1 MSELIVDVVVTRYN
15 EFINWID
22 YLPSN
27 VRTIY
32 VYNKGYNNF
41 LFNNGYTN
49 DKVVLLNL
57 KNVGKIEHT
66 IAYHIVNNINALPD
80 TLVFLPGSVL
90 MNPEKGK
97 YLGNIV
103 KNIDNVKEKYSG
115 FYSPKFK
122 KVGKKYNYTIN
133 NDKNIVK
140 NIRNI
145 NNGEIVSSEFTSLKD
160 FKEKIINDI
169 PFKFVSFR
177 SEFIVSRENI
187 LNVDIKIF
195 QNILEILSKGE
206 NCDSCYYVER
216 IWAHLFKN
224 QKKEKEIRILKNDE
238 KNENDDYN
246 DYKNIN

>member
-1 MSELIVDVVVTRYN
+1 MSEVIVDVVVTRYN

-27 VRTIY
+27 IRTIY

-133 NDKNIVK
+133 NDKNIIK
-140 NIRNI
+140 NNRNI

-216 IWAHLFKN
+216 IWAHLFKKK
-224 QKKEKEIRILKNDE
+224 KKEKEIRILKNDYQT
-238 KNENDDYN
+238 NENN
-246 DYKNIN
+246 ENN

>member
-1 MSELIVDVVVTRYN
+1 MNELIIDVVVTRYN

-22 YLPSN
+22 YLPNN
-27 VRTIY
+27 VRNIY

-66 IAYHIVNNINALPD
+66 IAYHIVNNISSLPD

-97 YLGNIV
+97 YLGNII

-122 KVGKKYNYTIN
+122 KVGKKYDYSIN
-133 NDKNIVK
+133 NKNIVK
-140 NIRNI
+140 NNRNI
-145 NNGEIVSSEFTSLKD
+145 NNGEIISSEFTSLKD
-160 FKEKIINDI
+160 FKEKIIDSN

-195 QNILEILSKGE
+195 KDILEILSKGE
-206 NCDSCYYVER
+206 NCDSSYYVER
-216 IWAHLFKN
+216 IWAHIFKN
-224 QKKEKEIRILKNDE
+224 IKKEKSENSEVRILQKEEQD
-238 KNENDDYN
+238 
-246 DYKNIN
+246 

>member
-1 MSELIVDVVVTRYN
+1 MSELTIDVVVTRYN

-27 VRTIY
+27 VRNIY
-32 VYNKGYNNF
+32 VYNKGYNNY
-41 LFNNGYTN
+41 LFNNGYMN
-49 DKVVLLNL
+49 DKVILINLN
-57 KNVGKIEHT
+57 NVGKIEHT
-66 IAYHIVNNINALPD
+66 IAYHIVNNINSLPD
-80 TLVFLPGSVL
+80 TLVLLPGSVL

-122 KVGKKYNYTIN
+122 KVGKKYDYSIN
-133 NDKNIVK
+133 NKNIVK
-140 NIRNI
+140 NNRNI

-160 FKEKIINDI
+160 FKEKIIDSRN
-169 PFKFVSFR
+169 FKFVSFR
-177 SEFIVSRENI
+177 SEFIVSKENI

-195 QNILEILSKGE
+195 ENILDILSKGE

-224 QKKEKEIRILKNDE
+224 QKKEIINEIINE
-238 KNENDDYN
+238 IIINEN
-246 DYKNIN
+246 NITE